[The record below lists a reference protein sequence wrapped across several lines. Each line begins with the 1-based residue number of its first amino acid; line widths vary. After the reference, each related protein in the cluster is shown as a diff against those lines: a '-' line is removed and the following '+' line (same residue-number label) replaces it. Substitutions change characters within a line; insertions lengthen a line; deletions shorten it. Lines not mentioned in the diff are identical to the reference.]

1 MWLYI
6 RQLLQLLIGPTRG
19 WEDISSAVRTHDEI
33 FKRGFAPWILIAGCA
48 HFLKLLYDID
58 ITFVRAL
65 QDAIVTSGGLF
76 ISNIVCRLFL
86 EIGISKNIDN
96 KANTEKIAII
106 TDYMIGLVGLY
117 NIVRCAVPAEIT
129 PLYFMPLLSVF
140 VIYNST
146 KFLGVKED
154 MVLSY
159 TFLASVG
166 TILVPIGACALLS
179 LII

>member
-6 RQLLQLLIGPTRG
+6 KQLLQLIIGPKRG
-19 WEDISSAVRTHDEI
+19 WEDISSAVRTHEVI
-33 FKRGFAPWILIAGCA
+33 FKRGFVPWIIIAGCA
-48 HFLKLLYDID
+48 NFIKLFYDVD

-96 KANTEKIAII
+96 KANTEKLAII
-106 TDYMIGLVGLY
+106 TDYMIGLVGMY
-117 NIVRCAVPAEIT
+117 NFIRCIVPAEIT
-129 PLYFMPLLSVF
+129 PLYFMPLISIF

>member
-6 RQLLQLLIGPTRG
+6 KQLLQLIIGPKRG
-19 WEDISSAVRTHDEI
+19 WEDISSAVRTHEVI
-33 FKRGFAPWILIAGCA
+33 FKSGFVPWIIIAGCA
-48 HFLKLLYDID
+48 NFIKLFYDVD

-96 KANTEKIAII
+96 KANTEKLAII
-106 TDYMIGLVGLY
+106 TDYMIGLVGMY
-117 NIVRCAVPAEIT
+117 NLIRCIVPAEIT
-129 PLYFMPLLSVF
+129 PLYFMPLISIF